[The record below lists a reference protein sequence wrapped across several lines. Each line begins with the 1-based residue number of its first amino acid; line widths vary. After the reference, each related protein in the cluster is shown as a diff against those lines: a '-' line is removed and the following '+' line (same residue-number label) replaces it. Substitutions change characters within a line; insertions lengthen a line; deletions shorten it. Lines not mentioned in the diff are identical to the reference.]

1 MKNIS
6 QTVNEG
12 TVLSLSFYN
21 HLLFSFKTFVWIAS
35 FGTEAYKLKKQLA
48 KTLETKLL
56 GLFEKG
62 KKCKNSF
69 LHTQLEMRILCTFL
83 RGKKDHHVL
92 RIVLHRVF
100 LMWNW
105 SKDRILSFLT
115 SSGEITCKMKGF
127 LINYKFW
134 FLDLKIKDVN
144 QWSKPNG
151 ILGQFL

>member
-21 HLLFSFKTFVWIAS
+21 HLLFSFKTFAS
-35 FGTEAYKLKKQLA
+35 FGTEAYKLKNQLA

-56 GLFEKG
+56 ELFEKG

-83 RGKKDHHVL
+83 RVKKDHHFL
-92 RIVLHRVF
+92 RTSLHGVF
-100 LMWNW
+100 LMWN
-105 SKDRILSFLT
+105 
-115 SSGEITCKMKGF
+115 
-127 LINYKFW
+127 
-134 FLDLKIKDVN
+134 
-144 QWSKPNG
+144 
-151 ILGQFL
+151 